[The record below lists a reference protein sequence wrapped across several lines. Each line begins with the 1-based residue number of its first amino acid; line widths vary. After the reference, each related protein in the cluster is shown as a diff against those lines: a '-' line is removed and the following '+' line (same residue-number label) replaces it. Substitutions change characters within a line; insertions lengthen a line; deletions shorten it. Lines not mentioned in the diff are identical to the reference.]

1 MVMREV
7 ALLIGAGILIGIP
20 AAFAL
25 GGLVESQLFGL
36 KAADPWVFIGG
47 AFLLASIALA
57 AGWIP
62 ARRAM
67 RISPIRALKYE

>member
-1 MVMREV
+1 MREV
-7 ALLIGAGILIGIP
+7 ALLVAAGILIGIP
-20 AAFAL
+20 AALAL

-36 KAADPWVFIGG
+36 KAADPWVFVGG
-47 AFLLASIALA
+47 AIVLTLIALA

-67 RISPIRALKYE
+67 RISPIQALKYE